1 MSPRILD
8 CWPLGRAGALGW
20 FKIWIACLVQGSCGS
35 FHFRGLQ
42 SINSDSDKCILPYS
56 HKKTTRVWA
65 CLSEH
70 SGSPLCRVHPLPG
83 SHMGQQA
90 WCSFSSPP
98 PSPHCTSPWPATLQS
113 NCRGVYCPR
122 LTRQNKGPRARWVPF
137 GVRDNFRAQ
146 MEKEKKKGGL
156 KSIAGFY
163 QTRTCSSQLT
173 ISQQL
178 NPTRDSSS
186 SQLLAGY

>member
-1 MSPRILD
+1 MPGAGIL
-8 CWPLGRAGALGW
+8 WLISFQGASVNKFWLW
-20 FKIWIACLVQGSCGS
+20 QVHPTLLSQK
-35 FHFRGLQ
+35 
-42 SINSDSDKCILPYS
+42 NP
-56 HKKTTRVWA
+56 TRVWA
-65 CLSEH
+65 CLSER
-70 SGSPLCRVHPLPG
+70 SGSPLCRAHPRPG

-90 WCSFSSPP
+90 WCSFSRPP
-98 PSPHCTSPWPATLQS
+98 PPPPPASPRPATLQS
-113 NCRGVYCPR
+113 DCRGVYCWS
-122 LTRQNKGPRARWVPF
+122 LTRQNKGPRACWVPF

-146 MEKEKKKGGL
+146 MEKEKKEGL

-186 SQLLAGY
+186 LQLLAGY

>member
-1 MSPRILD
+1 MPGAGIL
-8 CWPLGRAGALGW
+8 WLISFQGASVNKFWLW
-20 FKIWIACLVQGSCGS
+20 QVHPTLLSQK
-35 FHFRGLQ
+35 
-42 SINSDSDKCILPYS
+42 NP
-56 HKKTTRVWA
+56 TRVWA
-65 CLSEH
+65 CLSER
-70 SGSPLCRVHPLPG
+70 SGSPLCRAHPRPG

-98 PSPHCTSPWPATLQS
+98 PPPRCASPRPATLQS
-113 NCRGVYCPR
+113 DCRGVYCWS
-122 LTRQNKGPRARWVPF
+122 LTRQNKGPRACWVPF

-146 MEKEKKKGGL
+146 MEKEKKEGL

-186 SQLLAGY
+186 LQLLAGY